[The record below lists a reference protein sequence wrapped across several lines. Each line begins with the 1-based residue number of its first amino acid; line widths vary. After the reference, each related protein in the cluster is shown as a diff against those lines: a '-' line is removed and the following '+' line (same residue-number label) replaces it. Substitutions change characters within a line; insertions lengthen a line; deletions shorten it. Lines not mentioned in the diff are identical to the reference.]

1 MSSGGVVVLE
11 LPLGAAEESFELEE
25 AVCSHGLFMMPP
37 NQWDPVSK
45 TLLRPLRLGLGD
57 SDSDSESVTV
67 RISQH
72 QWAPRSLHVRVYC
85 HNSPSLSRQHRESVL
100 AQVSRMLRLSE
111 DEERAVRE
119 FRNMYDKKK
128 KKESSFV
135 GRVFRSPTLFEDMV
149 KCMLLCNCQWSRTS
163 SMARALCEL
172 QLELQPQSSSLLF
185 VADSAA
191 AAASTNFN
199 TPKPDKDHFIP
210 NTPIPRE
217 SKVSTNFTN
226 SGSIKADCVP
236 ADIVRD
242 DDDYSYLNCKTC
254 QAADE
259 PHNIASDN
267 DTIGNFPS
275 PTELANLD
283 EGFLASR
290 CNLGYRASR
299 ILKLARDIVEG
310 RIQLTQLEEASK
322 GASFSKSSNYDKLAK
337 QLKEIDG
344 FGTFTCANVLM
355 CMGYY
360 HVIPTD
366 SETIRHL
373 RKVHARYSTV
383 QTVQRDI
390 ECVYGKYAPF
400 QFLAYW
406 SELWHFYEKTFGKL
420 SEMPCSDY
428 KLITASNMGSTSS
441 TKKRKKKC

>member
-11 LPLGAAEESFELEE
+11 LPLGAAEEEESFELEK

-45 TLLRPLRLGLGD
+45 TLLRPLRLGLGLG
-57 SDSDSESVTV
+57 DSDSESVMV

-119 FRNMYDKKK
+119 FRNMYDNEKK

-149 KCMLLCNCQWSRTS
+149 KCMLLCNCQWSRTL

-172 QLELQPQSSSLLF
+172 QLEPQPQSSSLLF

-199 TPKPDKDHFIP
+199 TPKSDKDHFIP
-210 NTPIPRE
+210 NTPIPQE
-217 SKVSTNFTN
+217 SK
-226 SGSIKADCVP
+226 
-236 ADIVRD
+236 
-242 DDDYSYLNCKTC
+242 
-254 QAADE
+254 AADE
-259 PHNIASDN
+259 PHNIASDY

-322 GASFSKSSNYDKLAK
+322 GASFAKTSNYDKLAK

-390 ECVYGKYAPF
+390 ERVYGK
-400 QFLAYW
+400 

-420 SEMPCSDY
+420 SEMSCSDY

>member
-11 LPLGAAEESFELEE
+11 LPLGAAEEESFELEK

-45 TLLRPLRLGLGD
+45 TLLRPLRLG
-57 SDSDSESVTV
+57 DSDSESVMV

-72 QWAPRSLHVRVYC
+72 QWAPHSLYVRVYC
-85 HNSPSLSRQHRESVL
+85 HNSSSLSRQHRESVL

-119 FRNMYDKKK
+119 FRNMYNNE

-149 KCMLLCNCQWSRTS
+149 KCMLLCNCQTL

-185 VADSAA
+185 VTDSAA
-191 AAASTNFN
+191 AASNNFN

-210 NTPIPRE
+210 NTPIPQE
-217 SKVSTNFTN
+217 SKVSTNFTD
-226 SGSIKADCVP
+226 SWSIKTDCVP
-236 ADIVRD
+236 ADIVHDD
-242 DDDYSYLNCKTC
+242 DDDYSCLNCKTC

-259 PHNIASDN
+259 PHNIASDY
-267 DTIGNFPS
+267 DTFGNFPS

-322 GASFSKSSNYDKLAK
+322 GASFAKSSNYDKLAK

-344 FGTFTCANVLM
+344 FGNFTCANVLM

-373 RKVHARYSTV
+373 RKVHARNSTV

-390 ECVYGKYAPF
+390 ERVYGK
-400 QFLAYW
+400 
-406 SELWHFYEKTFGKL
+406 SELWHFYEKMFGKL